1 MSLFSIRRL
10 DPEDASAFH
19 ELRLDGFARHPLEF
33 RFAPEDQA
41 SLQHKALLWGMYV
54 RDSARGQ
61 GLADAIVS
69 RLLEHARDRGVE
81 IVQISV
87 MADNARARRLYE
99 RCGFTTYGVE
109 PCAVKVSD
117 GERFL
122 YLDEAL
128 MAIRLGAGKTSTSR

>member
-1 MSLFSIRRL
+1 
-10 DPEDASAFH
+10 
-19 ELRLDGFARHPLEF
+19 
-33 RFAPEDQA
+33 
-41 SLQHKALLWGMYV
+41 MYV
-54 RDSARGQ
+54 RESARGQ

-81 IVQISV
+81 IVQLTV
-87 MADNARARRLYE
+87 MADNARARRFYE

-109 PCAVKVSD
+109 PRAVKARD
-117 GERFL
+117 GERSL